1 MIYPPFCDLCSVTF
15 VCEKEVK
22 ALDTAKKFLS
32 RLKEMTN
39 NEFSK
44 QKIIVLGPVP
54 PRISKINNK
63 FKYRLII
70 KCINNKEFRTMIG
83 KMLVEFGKNRE
94 YSDVTVTADIN
105 PENLI

>member
-1 MIYPPFCDLCSVTF
+1 M
-15 VCEKEVK
+15 
-22 ALDTAKKFLS
+22 
-32 RLKEMTN
+32 
-39 NEFSK
+39 K

-70 KCINNKEFRTMIG
+70 KCINNKTFRSMMS
-83 KMLVEFGKNRE
+83 KMLIEFGKDKAF
-94 YSDVTVTADIN
+94 SDVTVTADIN